1 MAVPRVVVYWVVTL
15 WLCVGMLA
23 SAVLQLVKMPEVLH
37 SFGRLGYPRYLLVLL
52 GVWKILGV
60 IVLIAPRMP
69 LLKEWAYAGFFF
81 VTSGALFSHIAIGDG
96 FATMLPTAVL
106 LMLTVASWYLR
117 PESRRLAGKSPSGG

>member
-1 MAVPRVVVYWVVTL
+1 MVDRRVVAYWVATL

-81 VTSGALFSHIAIGDG
+81 VTSGAFFSHIAIGDG

-117 PESRRLAGKSPSGG
+117 PQSRRLAGTSRSGD

>member
-1 MAVPRVVVYWVVTL
+1 MIDRRVVAYWVATL
-15 WLCVGMLA
+15 WLSVGMLA
-23 SAVLQLVKMPEVLH
+23 SAVLQLVRMPEVLQ

-81 VTSGALFSHIAIGDG
+81 VASGALFSHIAIGDG
-96 FATMLPTAVL
+96 FVTMLPTAVL
-106 LMLTVASWYLR
+106 LVLTAVSWYLR
-117 PESRRLAGKSPSGG
+117 PESRRLAGASRSSN

>member
-1 MAVPRVVVYWVVTL
+1 MVDRRVVAYWVATL

-23 SAVLQLVKMPEVLH
+23 SAVLQLIKMPEVLH
-37 SFGRLGYPRYLLVLL
+37 NFGRLGYPRYLLVLL

-81 VTSGALFSHIAIGDG
+81 VASGALFSHIAIGDG
-96 FATMLPTAVL
+96 FMTMLPTAVL
-106 LMLTVASWYLR
+106 LVLTVVSWYLR
-117 PESRRLAGKSPSGG
+117 PESRRLA